1 MTKAEMILNKLKEVN
16 TAMSEL
22 KTLSE
27 SVNKS
32 IPPNMS
38 SDIITEINNLRESVY
53 LIDRDVTAWLKPVII
68 RFTKMEEF

>member
-53 LIDRDVTAWLKPVII
+53 LIDRDVTAWLKNVII

>member
-1 MTKAEMILNKLKEVN
+1 MKKAEVILNKLREVN